1 MAANMDA
8 FDLTLS
14 NASAGRSPDRRIP
27 QSLAVG
33 SSINQT
39 PIGCPLPA
47 CSSSFTLDELPAN
60 CFLSVTKPHL
70 QVLAHSI
77 SGALNCSLHIHVVHL
92 NYL

>member
-8 FDLTLS
+8 FDLTLF
-14 NASAGRSPDRRIP
+14 NASVGRSPDRRIP

-47 CSSSFTLDELPAN
+47 CSSSFTLDQLPAN
-60 CFLSVTKPHL
+60 CFYLSQNL
-70 QVLAHSI
+70 I
-77 SGALNCSLHIHVVHL
+77 SKFWLIL
-92 NYL
+92 YLVP